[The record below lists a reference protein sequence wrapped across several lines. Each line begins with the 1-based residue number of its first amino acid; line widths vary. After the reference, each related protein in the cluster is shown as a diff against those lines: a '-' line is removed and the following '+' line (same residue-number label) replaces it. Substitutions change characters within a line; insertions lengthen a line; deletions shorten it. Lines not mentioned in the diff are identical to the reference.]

1 MQLKKYKVNN
11 IKEAMDRIK
20 EELGEDAF
28 ILSNKTIREGGR
40 EWLEIMAAVARESAS
55 PPFRA
60 SAETLLL
67 LLYAAPEGRLR
78 MGELASGM
86 VFSPSRITYQV
97 KTLVARGLIERRA
110 ASVPSDD
117 CILP

>member
-40 EWLEIMAAVARESAS
+40 EWLEIMAAVERESAS

-60 SAETLLL
+60 SAETLQWGTQRLEGKV
-67 LLYAAPEGRLR
+67 APPRRPSAVGRR
-78 MGELASGM
+78 T
-86 VFSPSRITYQV
+86 SPPP
-97 KTLVARGLIERRA
+97 RA
-110 ASVPSDD
+110 TSS
-117 CILP
+117 L

>member
-40 EWLEIMAAVARESAS
+40 EWLEIMAAVERESAS

-60 SAETLLL
+60 SAETLQWCTQRLEGTV
-67 LLYAAPEGRLR
+67 AP
-78 MGELASGM
+78 
-86 VFSPSRITYQV
+86 PQ
-97 KTLVARGLIERRA
+97 
-110 ASVPSDD
+110 
-117 CILP
+117 